1 MWVQFHPWSNIS
13 FWYPSLV
20 ENQFDEIIKEE
31 LIDRTENGFNEEAF
45 PSYRNNDEITYDHNS
60 VKEEICNETEDLLY
74 EEQSSEYINHSDT
87 NIDQLNYNFDNES
100 FIGASELL
108 RKREAQ
114 KERQAFYLHECSEC
128 SSRLAWFWV
137 VSFI

>member
-1 MWVQFHPWSNIS
+1 MYAKKWQFYSI
-13 FWYPSLV
+13 FGLV
-20 ENQFDEIIKEE
+20 LLQNSDEV
-31 LIDRTENGFNEEAF
+31 TN
-45 PSYRNNDEITYDHNS
+45 DHNI
-60 VKEEICNETEDLLY
+60 VKEEIYNETEDLLY

-87 NIDQLNYNFDNES
+87 NNDQLNDDFDNES

-114 KERQAFYLHECSEC
+114 KERQAFYIHECSEC